1 MLEPVRPER
10 IAAGLA
16 ELWSPR
22 VIAELDDSLVKV
34 ARVRGRL
41 AWHAHEHED
50 ELFYVLKGTL
60 RIELEHRTVVLE
72 QGDVFVVPKGTRHNP
87 VAEEE
92 CLIMLVERRSTLHT
106 GNEITERT
114 RSLEEQLR
122 GYAPG

>member
-41 AWHAHEHED
+41 TWHAHEHED
-50 ELFYVLKGTL
+50 ELFCVLKGTL
-60 RIELEHRTVVLE
+60 RIELEERTVVLE

-87 VAEEE
+87 VADEE

-106 GNEITERT
+106 GNEVTERT
-114 RSLEEQLR
+114 RSLEDQLG